1 MKPLIIDTRNT
12 EAYMPIVTAIE
23 GICKAP
29 AGQIV
34 HVLMH
39 DDVSFH
45 ELKRYL
51 IAHHIGFREIYDVDT
66 VRIEFTQP

>member
-1 MKPLIIDTRNT
+1 MKPLVIDTRNT

-23 GICKAP
+23 GICQAP
-29 AGQIV
+29 AGQTI

-51 IAHHIGFREIYDVDT
+51 TYRRIGFREIYDVDT